1 MSDTWYQGLQ
11 QLERRGLIERV
22 GADHREWFGR
32 PDDEP
37 VRQLRQRAKM
47 IKFGSPSV
55 PSLECAE
62 LIYLWA
68 LLLVEQTARKHY
80 REERELPEYIDMG
93 GES

>member
-11 QLERRGLIERV
+11 QLERRGLIERLSTIEV
-22 GADHREWFGR
+22 SVAAGAIDRELR
-32 PDDEP
+32 PM
-37 VRQLRQRAKM
+37 RQRAKM
-47 IKFGSPSV
+47 INFGSPSV

-80 REERELPEYIDMG
+80 REERELPEYVDMG

>member
-1 MSDTWYQGLQ
+1 
-11 QLERRGLIERV
+11 
-22 GADHREWFGR
+22 
-32 PDDEP
+32 
-37 VRQLRQRAKM
+37 LRQHAKM
-47 IKFGSPSV
+47 INFGSPSV

-80 REERELPEYIDMG
+80 REERELPEYVDMG